1 MVSPTSCESAQATL
15 HDSNSVPVPHFVV
28 GEGYASYQGP
38 AFDVVA
44 HRHAAF
50 QIAIAVHGEV
60 VIVDSSGCRHCASA
74 LLVPP
79 MVRHRML
86 AGTDLLTYFIEPH
99 SAFADR
105 LRETYGRGVTAV
117 DELHGLRDEEILRTR
132 EPSSLDPRLVEAMR
146 TITRPGCSM
155 PEVAAQVGLS
165 PQRLRALAR
174 LELGMPLLRW
184 RVWVRLR
191 LTAEALQEGRSLAD
205 AAIAGGFAD
214 QAHLTRWMREMMGL
228 TPARTLAA
236 LRPQSRS
243 AT

>member
-1 MVSPTSCESAQATL
+1 
-15 HDSNSVPVPHFVV
+15 VPQFVV
-28 GEGYASYQGP
+28 GEGYASYRGP

-50 QIAIAVHGEV
+50 QIAIAVRGEV
-60 VIVDSSGCRHCASA
+60 VIVDSSENRHRAAA

-99 SAFADR
+99 SAFADL
-105 LRETYGRGVTAV
+105 LRGTYGEGVTAV
-117 DELHGLRDEEILRTR
+117 DELHGLRDEEIRHTR
-132 EPSSLDPRLVEAMR
+132 APSALDPRLVEAMD
-146 TITRPGCSM
+146 TITRSGCSM
-155 PEVAAQVGLS
+155 PDAAATVGIS

-184 RVWVRLR
+184 RTWVRLR
-191 LTAEALQEGRSLAD
+191 LTAEALQEGQSLAD

-214 QAHLTRWMREMMGL
+214 QAHLSRWMREMMGL

-236 LRPQSRS
+236 LRPQSRP